1 MSSEKSGDF
10 EELLYPSLIRDHGN
24 IYKPKNKME
33 DEKMKEEFVQD
44 CHTKEIDLINRDPKH
59 LNEYVVKMDFEDV
72 IAEPEGTHSFDG
84 IWKASFTVFT
94 VTKYWCYRLLSGLF
108 GIPLAIIWG
117 IYFAI
122 LSFFHIWAV
131 MPCIK
136 SYMIEIQCF
145 SRVYSICIHTFCDPF
160 YESLGKMF
168 SNIRVSMLKEV

>member
-1 MSSEKSGDF
+1 MIHPANAFGRFNSAVSCLPETFRVLSCVKCMNRIYCGSNPTACVF
-10 EELLYPSLIRDHGN
+10 LLP
-24 IYKPKNKME
+24 
-33 DEKMKEEFVQD
+33 Q
-44 CHTKEIDLINRDPKH
+44 
-59 LNEYVVKMDFEDV
+59 MDFEDV